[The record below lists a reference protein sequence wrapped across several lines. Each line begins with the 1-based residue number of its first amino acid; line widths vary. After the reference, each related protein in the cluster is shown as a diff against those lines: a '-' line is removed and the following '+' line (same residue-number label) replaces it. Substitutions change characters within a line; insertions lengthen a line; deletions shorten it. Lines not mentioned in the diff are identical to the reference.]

1 MRIDRKVILLLVAL
15 MLITPIAGCQEKDG
29 APVVSKD
36 QPQATPEQGLQDM
49 LDNSLAGIKQEIK
62 KLQPQADQ
70 LSDQAQDEVKKLST
84 FEYLVKTYP
93 NTTSDSDL
101 QAEFTKLGQERWE
114 CFEILQVADQLRVFC
129 SRRPETYLRY
139 IPKLF

>member
-1 MRIDRKVILLLVAL
+1 MRIERKVIILLLTLLLV
-15 MLITPIAGCQEKDG
+15 TPIAGCQEKDSAQEAG
-29 APVVSKD
+29 KNE
-36 QPQATPEQGLQDM
+36 PQITNEQGLQDM
-49 LDNSLAGIKQEIK
+49 LDNSLSGIKQEIK
-62 KLQPQADQ
+62 KLQPHADQ

-84 FEYLVKTYP
+84 FEYLVKTYS
-93 NTTSDSDL
+93 NQTSDSDL

-114 CFEILQVADQLRVFC
+114 CFEILPVANELRVFC